1 MSLLCRNP
9 VQTLSNF
16 QVEDPLTSGVLIVI
30 ALVCAIV
37 GALVVVFLSSCYQTY
52 RWYVMKKRRV
62 LIDQITQPMFNAPSE
77 YKGSEYK

>member
-1 MSLLCRNP
+1 MACRDP
-9 VQTLSNF
+9 VQTLTNF
-16 QVEDPLTSGVLIVI
+16 QVEDPTTSGVLVII
-30 ALVCAIV
+30 ALASAIV
-37 GALVVVFLSSCYQTY
+37 ASLVVVTMSSCYQTY